1 MSKRGI
7 SAFIGGIALG
17 SAVGAVVG
25 LLVAP
30 RSGRETRQTLKK
42 SAEALPEMA
51 EDVSSSVQWQA
62 NRFSETT
69 LHNWDGTLNRLKSA
83 ITAGVEASK
92 METASEEQSNAS
104 SKSNRV
110 QNDNNT
116 SA

>member
-62 NRFSETT
+62 NRFSEST
-69 LHNWDGTLNRLKSA
+69 LQNWDGTLTRLKSA
-83 ITAGVEASK
+83 IAAGVEASR
-92 METASEEQSNAS
+92 METASEAQAKS
-104 SKSNRV
+104 SSENNRV
-110 QNDNNT
+110 QNDHNT
-116 SA
+116 PA

>member
-25 LLVAP
+25 LLIAP

-42 SAEALPEMA
+42 SAQALPEMA

-62 NRFSETT
+62 SRFSEST
-69 LHNWDGTLNRLKSA
+69 LQNWDGTLNRLKGA
-83 ITAGVEASK
+83 IAAGVEASK
-92 METASEEQSNAS
+92 METTAEEKTPESAPDAKAS
-104 SKSNRV
+104 SE
-110 QNDNNT
+110 
-116 SA
+116 